1 MSGSKSS
8 SPTDAGAEA
17 HALDLTVH
25 SATPD
30 GTVQALGQVEQ
41 TRRGRIMMIVVV
53 FLCALP
59 VLASYFTFYVLKP
72 QGQAY
77 GELIDL
83 QPLLPADLPLTSL
96 EGQRVEARSLHH
108 QWLLVVVDGGSCVAD
123 CESHLFMQRQLRE
136 MLGRERERVDKL
148 WLVTDDAPIQ
158 PALQQ
163 ALAAHPSTKVLRVP
177 ADALRRWLQPAT
189 GQALAAHLYLVDPM
203 GRWMWRSPTQ
213 PDPIKIKKDMER
225 LLRAS
230 ASWDQPGRPQ

>member
-1 MSGSKSS
+1 MSGSKFS
-8 SPTDAGAEA
+8 SPNDAEA

-25 SATPD
+25 QAPPD
-30 GTVQALGQVEQ
+30 GAVQALGRMEQ
-41 TRRGRIMMIVVV
+41 TRRGRFMMIVVV
-53 FLCALP
+53 LLCALP

-77 GELIDL
+77 GELIDQ
-83 QPLLPADLPLTSL
+83 QPLLPSDLPLTDLDGRPVAAASL
-96 EGQRVEARSLHH
+96 AH

-123 CESHLFMQRQLRE
+123 CETHLYMQRQLRE
-136 MLGRERERVDKL
+136 MLGRERDRLDKL

-158 PALQQ
+158 PALRE
-163 ALAAHPSTKVLRVP
+163 ALAAHPSTTVLRVP
-177 ADALRRWLQPAT
+177 ADALARWIQPAT

-213 PDPIKIKKDMER
+213 PDPMKVKKDLDR

-230 ASWDQPGRPQ
+230 VHWDQPGRPQ